1 MPHLPAEIILVF
13 TPFAPLFSARIWRHA
28 QFVLAYLSSRQG
40 ITGFLLS
47 ARQHPEVPTI
57 PSLCQK
63 GNLVK
68 CLWMPV
74 DLPIAVG
81 RSLGLSP

>member
-13 TPFAPLFSARIWRHA
+13 TPFAPLFSARVWRHA

-57 PSLCQK
+57 
-63 GNLVK
+63 
-68 CLWMPV
+68 
-74 DLPIAVG
+74 
-81 RSLGLSP
+81 LSPVSERKLGKMPLDAR